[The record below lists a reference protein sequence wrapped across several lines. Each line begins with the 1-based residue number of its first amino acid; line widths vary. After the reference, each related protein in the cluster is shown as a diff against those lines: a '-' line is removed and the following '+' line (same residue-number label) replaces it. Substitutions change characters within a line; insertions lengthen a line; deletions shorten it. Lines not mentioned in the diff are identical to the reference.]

1 MIRRDRL
8 ANLGFVV
15 AAAGAWLGVAWVLVN
30 VDPRGDPAAGYFGAA
45 LIGVASGL
53 SATPLFWLLAF
64 ALRRRIAYRG
74 AWGRALRRGTWIGV
88 LVGVFVVMRLQGLFQ
103 VPIALFLAALAL
115 VAEVTLSNQR

>member
-1 MIRRDRL
+1 
-8 ANLGFVV
+8 
-15 AAAGAWLGVAWVLVN
+15 VAWVLVN
-30 VDPRGDPAAGYFGAA
+30 VDPRVDPAGGYLGAA